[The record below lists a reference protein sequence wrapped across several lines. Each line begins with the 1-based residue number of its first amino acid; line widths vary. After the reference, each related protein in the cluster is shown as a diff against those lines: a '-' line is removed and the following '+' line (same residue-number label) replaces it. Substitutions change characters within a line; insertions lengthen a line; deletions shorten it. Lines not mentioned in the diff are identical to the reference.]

1 MIIAVFLFLG
11 LVTGIGTDLSHET
24 LQDSSRA
31 REIFEE
37 VERRQDVVRTEIS
50 LQDMQITDHR
60 GRTRT
65 RVMKTWSRRDADTE
79 ERDQLI
85 VFTDPGS
92 VRGSAFLTLNREDQD
107 LQKLYLPGVGRI
119 QTIQTDQ
126 SGDSFMGSDFTY
138 EDFSS
143 QQSEEYRFLSLGEL
157 EQQGTAFWVILA
169 EKTEPF
175 EKDRY
180 QSLRF
185 YVEKETYAIH
195 RVDYLTA
202 TGDEVRRLTSEG
214 FLNQTGNLWSPT
226 KMTMQDLERGSQTT
240 IEWKERELNPAI
252 EDWRFTERGLERG
265 L

>member
-11 LVTGIGTDLSHET
+11 LVTGTGTDLSYET

-37 VERRQDVVRTEIS
+37 VERRQDLVRTEIS
-50 LQDMQITDHR
+50 LQDMKITDRR

-92 VRGSAFLTLNREDQD
+92 VRGSAFLTLNRDGQD

-138 EDFSS
+138 EDFSA
-143 QQSEEYRFLSLGEL
+143 QQADDYRFLTLEEIDLGGL
-157 EQQGTAFWVILA
+157 RFWRIVA
-169 EKTEPF
+169 EKTDPA
-175 EKDRY
+175 KGDRH

-195 RVDYLTA
+195 RVDYLSA
-202 TGDEVRRLTSEG
+202 AGVEVRQLTSEA
-214 FLNQTGNLWSPT
+214 FKNLTGNLWSPT